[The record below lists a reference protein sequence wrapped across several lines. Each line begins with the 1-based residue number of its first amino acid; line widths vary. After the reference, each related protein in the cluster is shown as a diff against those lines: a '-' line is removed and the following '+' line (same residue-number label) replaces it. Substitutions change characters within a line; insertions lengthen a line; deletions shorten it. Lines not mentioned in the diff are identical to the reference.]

1 MTPVSAD
8 PNLSP
13 HEKSPAHVEKP
24 EEPRR
29 RMSELAMSTI
39 ALTVADGLESRR
51 MAASLLTR
59 ARGEEEEEEQQQRG
73 DG

>member
-1 MTPVSAD
+1 
-8 PNLSP
+8 
-13 HEKSPAHVEKP
+13 
-24 EEPRR
+24 
-29 RMSELAMSTI
+29 MSELAMSTI